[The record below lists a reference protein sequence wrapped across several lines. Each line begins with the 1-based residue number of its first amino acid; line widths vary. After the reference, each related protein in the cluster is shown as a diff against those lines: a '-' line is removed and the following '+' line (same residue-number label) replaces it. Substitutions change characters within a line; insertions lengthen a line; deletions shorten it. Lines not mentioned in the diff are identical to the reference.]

1 MPILRVVFCDGS
13 TASLVPAELWRGR
26 FTVDSV
32 LETVVHVLRDGV
44 QDAYNWTWYGGTGD
58 CVVSR
63 RSLRRW
69 RAIVRQRLIGSALA
83 WLGPR
88 LGFSWSDAG
97 DEATQLETL
106 LDQLTAAVLIGFR
119 AVAGRAALDQPLTP
133 RPAHTRSPVRR
144 LAGRLLPAP
153 PPTTPSSRKRRGLW
167 SRPIR
172 RRNTRRDRKEVRPP

>member
-32 LETVVHVLRDGV
+32 LETVVRVLRDGV
-44 QDAYNWTWYGGTGD
+44 AAAYDWTWYGGSGE
-58 CVVSR
+58 CVISR

-69 RAIVRQRLIGSALA
+69 RAIVRGRLVGSALA

-88 LGFSWSDAG
+88 LGLSWSDAD
-97 DEATQLETL
+97 DEATQLGVL
-106 LDQLTAAVLIGFR
+106 LDRMSVAVLVGFR
-119 AVAGRAALDQPLTP
+119 VVTGRAVLDQPP
-133 RPAHTRSPVRR
+133 PPARSRSRVRR
-144 LAGRLLPAP
+144 IAGRLVPTP
-153 PPTTPSSRKRRGLW
+153 PPTTPASRKRRGLW

-172 RRNTRRDRKEVRPP
+172 RQNVRLNRKEERPP